1 MISTAKEDT
10 TESPRYGSMENK
22 PRGNLSKAIRP
33 LNLHCL
39 DSARSRD
46 PPPSSHDLPRPKRAS
61 TRGTLDGFAILEA
74 TGAAKLPEDVMSVS
88 LASRQ
93 LKTVVTK
100 DLVYFRNLDTLD
112 LSDNRLSSPEMLLKL
127 TVFTRLIKLNMAHN
141 CVASIPVHLAAS
153 PNDFPFLTDLNL
165 SHNDLVQYDQ
175 WKPLEGLPRL
185 ETLSL
190 AHNRIRFTRALASS
204 IVYDVMVLYI
214 NLVQPC
220 AEGKRV
226 EPIDGVT
233 EEARSKRVNDVFRTL
248 KWLDLSGNE
257 LRDLPRLQEHL
268 SMLTGACDKAV
279 VVK

>member
-204 IVYDVMVLYI
+204 IV
-214 NLVQPC
+214 
-220 AEGKRV
+220 RV